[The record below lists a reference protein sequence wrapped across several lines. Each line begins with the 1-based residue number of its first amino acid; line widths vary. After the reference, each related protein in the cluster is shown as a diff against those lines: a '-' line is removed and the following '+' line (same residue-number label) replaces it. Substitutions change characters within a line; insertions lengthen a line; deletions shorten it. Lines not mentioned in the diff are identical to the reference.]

1 MAKQAAA
8 KRAMERIAA
17 ITESMQ
23 TKPTRRPSS
32 PSLRGRSIASTG
44 DDKTRP
50 HSALHSDDD
59 DSDNDG
65 PASESNRKAGQ
76 EQNAKARYDDRDI
89 DKNRGGPT
97 SSHTGAA
104 STTNAVN
111 KRQTVAVA
119 SEYDDDEFEFEAE
132 EVRQQHK

>member
-1 MAKQAAA
+1 
-8 KRAMERIAA
+8 MERIAA

-32 PSLRGRSIASTG
+32 PSLRGRSMASTG

-50 HSALHSDDD
+50 HSALHSDDEGY
-59 DSDNDG
+59 SGNDG
-65 PASESNRKAGQ
+65 SASEFNRKAGQ
-76 EQNAKARYDDRDI
+76 EQSAKARYDDRDI
-89 DKNRGGPT
+89 DKARSGPT
-97 SSHTGAA
+97 SSHTGAT
-104 STTNAVN
+104 STANAVN
-111 KRQTVAVA
+111 NKRPTVAAA